1 MLIIRLARR
10 GRKKQAF
17 YDIVVAEKARAVQKR
32 YITKLGYYNPLT
44 DGGKGSIT
52 IDEKATVTYLKNGAQ
67 MSQTAARILSKHGI
81 KEAGAFIEQRV
92 SKPKKEAPAPEPVEE
107 PAAEEAP
114 AEEAATEETPAEDP
128 AAEEAPAEEKAAE

>member
-10 GRKKQAF
+10 GRTKQAF

-44 DGGKGSIT
+44 EGGKGSIT
-52 IDEKATVTYLKNGAQ
+52 IDEAATVKYIKNGAQ

-81 KEAGAFIEQRV
+81 KEAGAFIEQRA
-92 SKPKKEAPAPEPVEE
+92 SKPKKEAPKPEPVEE

-114 AEEAATEETPAEDP
+114 EEAPAEEPAK
-128 AAEEAPAEEKAAE
+128 EEAPAEEKAAE